1 MVKLHFG
8 MTRGTLEKLCRDVAT
23 TGCIPKGIRFRGLPI
38 PGEDDQPESMEPVS
52 KKRKGAKSVSAEFT
66 DYCRQPK

>member
-1 MVKLHFG
+1 MLLDQSNYVILDI
-8 MTRGTLEKLCRDVAT
+8 TLQSFAETLK
-23 TGCIPKGIRFRGLPI
+23 GLPI